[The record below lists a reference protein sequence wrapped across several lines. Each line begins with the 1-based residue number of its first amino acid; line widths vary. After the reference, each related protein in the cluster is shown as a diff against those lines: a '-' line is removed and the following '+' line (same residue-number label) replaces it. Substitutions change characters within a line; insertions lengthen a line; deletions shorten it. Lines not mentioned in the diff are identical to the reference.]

1 MPRIS
6 APRLILLA
14 FAGFILFGTAL
25 LKLPYSHYG
34 GISWLDAFFE
44 SASAVTV
51 TGLQVVTPATDF
63 TPFGQ
68 GVLVFLIQV
77 GGLGIMTVTTVGAL
91 LLGRRLGFRALLVV
105 REEMES
111 PGSPRNVLRLIGQVA
126 GITVVIELVGAV
138 LLAADF
144 LVRGFELLDAI
155 GYAIFHSVSA
165 FCNAGFDIFERE
177 VAYYASDPV
186 LNLVFVV
193 LIIAGG
199 LGFPVLVNLYY
210 YSSIKRLTLHSK
222 LVLIP
227 TAVLLAIGISSVAAL
242 EWNNPSTL
250 GGEPLGTKILESLFQ
265 GTTPRTAGFSTVS
278 YEDLRESTLTIQT
291 VLMFIGVAPASTGGG
306 MKVTSVALIFLIL
319 LSQVRGEEEVSAF
332 GRRIPRSLISKTL
345 AISALS
351 ALLVISGAV
360 ALIIS
365 DGLSLLPA
373 VFEVTSAFGTVG
385 LSIGDT
391 TKELGAFGK
400 LLLVFVMFLGRLGPI
415 TLFLALNERSR
426 PKQYSYPEEE
436 IAVG

>member
-14 FAGFILFGTAL
+14 FASFILFGTAL

-68 GVLVFLIQV
+68 GVLVFLMQV

-126 GITVVIELVGAV
+126 GITLVIEAV
-138 LLAADF
+138 RAVFLAAHL
-144 LVRGFELLDAI
+144 LVRGFDVVAAI

-165 FCNAGFDIFERE
+165 FCNAGFDIFEQE

-186 LNLVFVV
+186 LNLVFVAM
-193 LIIAGG
+193 IIAGG

-210 YSSIKRLTLHSK
+210 YSSIRRLTLHSK

-242 EWNNPSTL
+242 EWNNPATL

-319 LSQVRGEEEVSAF
+319 LSQVRGEEDVSAF

-351 ALLVISGAV
+351 ALLVVSGAV

-373 VFEVTSAFGTVG
+373 IFEVTSAFGTVG

-391 TKELGAFGK
+391 TKELGTFGK

-426 PKQYSYPEEE
+426 PKRYSYPEEE

>member
-14 FAGFILFGTAL
+14 FASFILFGTAL

-68 GVLVFLIQV
+68 GVLVFLMQV

-126 GITVVIELVGAV
+126 GITLVIEAVGAV
-138 LLAADF
+138 FLAADF
-144 LVRGFELLDAI
+144 LVRGFDLLDAI

-165 FCNAGFDIFERE
+165 FCNAGFDIIEQE

-186 LNLVFVV
+186 LNLVFVA

-210 YSSIKRLTLHSK
+210 YSSIRRLTLHSK

-242 EWNNPSTL
+242 EWNNPATL

-319 LSQVRGEEEVSAF
+319 LSQVRGEEDVSAF

-345 AISALS
+345 AVSALA
-351 ALLVISGAV
+351 ALLVVSGAV

-426 PKQYSYPEEE
+426 PKRYSYPEEE

>member
-1 MPRIS
+1 
-6 APRLILLA
+6 
-14 FAGFILFGTAL
+14 
-25 LKLPYSHYG
+25 
-34 GISWLDAFFE
+34 
-44 SASAVTV
+44 
-51 TGLQVVTPATDF
+51 
-63 TPFGQ
+63 
-68 GVLVFLIQV
+68 
-77 GGLGIMTVTTVGAL
+77 
-91 LLGRRLGFRALLVV
+91 
-105 REEMES
+105 
-111 PGSPRNVLRLIGQVA
+111 LIGQVA
-126 GITVVIELVGAV
+126 GITLVIEAVGAV
-138 LLAADF
+138 FLAADF
-144 LVRGFELLDAI
+144 LVRGFDLLDAI

-165 FCNAGFDIFERE
+165 FCNAGFDIFEQE

-186 LNLVFVV
+186 LNLVFVA

-210 YSSIKRLTLHSK
+210 YSSIRRLTLHSK

-242 EWNNPSTL
+242 EWNNPATL

-319 LSQVRGEEEVSAF
+319 LSQVRGEEDVSAF

-351 ALLVISGAV
+351 ALLVVSGAV

-373 VFEVTSAFGTVG
+373 IFEVTSAFGTVG

-391 TKELGAFGK
+391 TKELGTFGK

-426 PKQYSYPEEE
+426 PKRYSYPEEE